1 MSTIILLAALA
12 VAALIWVETRGPRV
26 LAWLF
31 KPLAA
36 TCFVLLAIDSGALL
50 SSYGQW
56 LLAGL
61 ALSWLGDVL
70 LIPDGDKYFKA
81 GLVSFLLG
89 HVMYIV
95 AFSQLP
101 LATLLLYLGLALAIA
116 LGALSWRWLRPHLD
130 SAMRLPVAL
139 YVAVIC
145 TMVTVATAVANSP
158 LGYAVAIGG
167 WGFALSD
174 LAVARQQ
181 FVRPAASNRLWGTPL
196 YFAAQMLLALTPLW
210 VSA

>member
-1 MSTIILLAALA
+1 MLLIIA
-12 VAALIWVETRGPRV
+12 VAAISVVALVWVETRGPRR

-36 TCFVLLAIDSGALL
+36 SCFVALAIDSGALH
-50 SSYGQW
+50 SGYGQW

-70 LIPDGDKYFKA
+70 LIPDSENCFKA

-89 HVMYIV
+89 HVMYVV
-95 AFSQLP
+95 AFSHLP
-101 LATLLLYLGLALAIA
+101 LVPLLLGIGLTLALA
-116 LGALSWRWLRPHLD
+116 LGALSWRWLQPHLALD
-130 SAMRLPVAL
+130 MRIPVAL
-139 YVAVIC
+139 YVTVIC
-145 TMVTVATAVANSP
+145 AMVTIATAVADSP

-181 FVRPAASNRLWGTPL
+181 FVKPGASNRLWGTPL
-196 YFAAQMLLALTPLW
+196 YFAAQLLLALTPLLLTN
-210 VSA
+210 